1 MEILVKLMEEIYEIS
16 QIPFKLR
23 KLVRDIYTSPNFF
36 EEIGILETEVK
47 VCNEEFKLIIPK
59 EYEKAFKLLENNI
72 INSIKNLNAKK
83 NSIIL
88 DIINNENVDEDE
100 ILKVYPFLLKKFSML
115 YIDVD
120 KNFYEVL
127 SLVQNG
133 YDNEEMIV
141 IDYRGKI
148 VVLGDLDDIYFH
160 AVSLKE
166 NIASDTSAKAII
178 SYFYI
183 DNYINLSKVIN
194 NAINKINLAK
204 KFSLYLDII
213 GENDLVFEEMIDNI
227 NDSKKKEII
236 NRFYD
241 GFRKLDN
248 EMIKTIEV
256 FFECGLNLSE
266 GAKELYIHRNTL
278 IYRLDK
284 VQKYTGFDIRN
295 FNMAALFKVIFV
307 LFKEEKSKKY

>member
-1 MEILVKLMEEIYEIS
+1 MEILVKLMGEIYEIS
-16 QIPFKLR
+16 QIPFKLK

-36 EEIGILETEVK
+36 EEFEVLETEIK
-47 VCNEEFKLIIPK
+47 VYNEVFKLIIPK
-59 EYEKAFKLLENNI
+59 EYENALKLLENNI
-72 INSIKNLNAKK
+72 INSIKNLNVKK

-88 DIINNENVDEDE
+88 DIINNEKVDEDE
-100 ILKVYPFLLKKFSML
+100 ILNVYPFLLKKISML

-120 KNFYEVL
+120 KNFNEVL

-133 YDNEEMIV
+133 YDNEELVV
-141 IDYRGKI
+141 IDHKGKI
-148 VVLGDLDDIYFH
+148 VILGELDDIYFH

-178 SYFYI
+178 AYFYV
-183 DNYINLSKVIN
+183 DNYINLGESIN
-194 NAINKINLAK
+194 SAINKINLAK
-204 KFSLYLDII
+204 KFSLPLDII
-213 GENDLVFEEMIDNI
+213 GENDLVFEEIIDNI

-307 LFKEEKSKKY
+307 LFKEEKSKK